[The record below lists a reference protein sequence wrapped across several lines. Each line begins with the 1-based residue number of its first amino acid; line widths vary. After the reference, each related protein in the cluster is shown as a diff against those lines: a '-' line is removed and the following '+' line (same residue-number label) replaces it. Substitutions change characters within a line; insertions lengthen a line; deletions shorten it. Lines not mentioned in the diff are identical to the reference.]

1 MKKFFVILSIALIIL
16 LFIWRAS
23 HNLETELIFG
33 ENNKR
38 IALIEDGLYF
48 DITDSKAKTVGDFLE
63 EQKISL
69 DDRDYVI
76 PSQDLKIFSGSKII
90 IERAKNIT
98 IISDGKTE
106 KYNVYGKNVA
116 GALWENKISLGED
129 DFTKPALN
137 YPLQS
142 GDKIEVIRVDIKE
155 EIVKKDIPYGT
166 KENEDDKLSWRT
178 RKTTQKGEKGIKEIT
193 YKVVSHN
200 GKEISRKVLKEE
212 IAKDPVT
219 EIITRGTYVKIGKS
233 HSGMASWYS
242 HTGTMSAANPWLPIG
257 SYVRVTNKDNGK
269 SVIVRINDR
278 GPFGNGRIIDLDKV
292 AFAKI
297 ANLGQGVAEVK
308 MEVIIN

>member
-1 MKKFFVILSIALIIL
+1 MKKFFIILFIASITL

-23 HNLETELIFG
+23 HNSETELIFG

-38 IALIEDGLYF
+38 IALIEDGRYF

-76 PSQDLKIFSGSKII
+76 PSRDLKIFSGSKII
-90 IERAKNIT
+90 IERAKKIT
-98 IISDGKTE
+98 INVDGE
-106 KYNVYGKNVA
+106 KVENYTLLNNVEDV
-116 GALWENKISLGED
+116 LWENKISLGED
-129 DFTKPALN
+129 DFATPALN
-137 YPLQS
+137 YPVRN

-155 EIVKKDIPYGT
+155 EIIEKYIPYQT
-166 KENEDDKLSWRT
+166 EENEDGKLGWRV
-178 RKTTQKGEKGIKEIT
+178 RKVTQKGEKGIKEII
-193 YKVVSHN
+193 YKVVSYN
-200 GKEISRKVLKEE
+200 GKEISRKIINEN
-212 IAKDPVT
+212 IIKDPIKEIVT
-219 EIITRGTYVKIGKS
+219 QGTYVKVGKT
-233 HSGMASWYS
+233 HTGMASWYS
-242 HTGTMSAANPWLPIG
+242 YTGTMSAANPWLPMG

-308 MEVIIN
+308 MEVIVN